1 MLDLKSIIEKMEC
14 EIDTDDS
21 IDIMNDCMQE
31 IEESG
36 ILSLILVCPV
46 RSYILS
52 KHFIRRDM
60 NNY

>member
-31 IEESG
+31 IEESV

-46 RSYILS
+46 
-52 KHFIRRDM
+52 
-60 NNY
+60 

>member
-21 IDIMNDCMQE
+21 IGIMNDCMQE
-31 IEESG
+31 IEESV

-46 RSYILS
+46 
-52 KHFIRRDM
+52 
-60 NNY
+60 